1 MDTQEHP
8 LETSTPSDE
17 GRLRLLSAAFAR
29 LRLSMAAM
37 PAMGFLF
44 GGLLAWL
51 GGNPWGFF
59 IGGALYLPALW
70 YAWHLLRRYRR
81 EQLESPPAELL
92 ATWQPRV
99 QRLALAHGVAL
110 ASAVALPMGSASYDF
125 MLLVYAALM
134 GTVAVH
140 AAQMSASWQIYRAFF
155 FGMTGS
161 IVMMP
166 WAFESHWYFTL
177 PIALVMMA
185 VIYRSAIHSH
195 RFFVRQV
202 ALEEHSRYLAE
213 RYRQASAAAET
224 ALAEKNRFLITAAH
238 DLRQP
243 VHAMGLLAEAI
254 ALHGKDMPRLEGLL
268 TQWRLSMRSV
278 SHLFDA
284 LLDLSRIESG
294 AVELRPAPVALAGLF
309 DDLQTQ
315 FSAEAGAR
323 RLALRLHRP
332 PPQATV
338 LADPALVRQ
347 SLANLV
353 HNALRYTPHGGVLV
367 GARRRGQHWRI
378 EVWDTGVGVALEE
391 QGQIYQAFYRPH
403 HAWELH
409 RSGHGLGLA
418 VVARCVALMGARQG
432 LRSQLGKGSCFWI
445 ELPATE
451 SPPLSAQLAPMGAQ
465 GRHEPLQGRCLVLD
479 DDPQVLGAWSAL
491 LGTWEVEVRL
501 ASNAGEAFAHIEAG
515 FTPQAILCDQRL
527 RSGESGFEVLRALLE
542 RCPDA
547 HGAMVS
553 GEFDA
558 PELQEADAQGYLVLR
573 KPVDADTLHALLAQW
588 LRQQGN

>member
-1 MDTQEHP
+1 MDTPEHL

-29 LRLSMAAM
+29 LRLSMMAM
-37 PAMGFLF
+37 PSMGLLF

-51 GGNPWGFF
+51 GGNPVGLFVW
-59 IGGALYLPALW
+59 GALYLPALW
-70 YAWHLLRRYRR
+70 AVWRLHRRYLRDLSER
-81 EQLESPPAELL
+81 KAMEVL
-92 ATWQPRV
+92 ATWQPRL
-99 QRLALAHGVAL
+99 QWLALGHGGALSLSVAL
-110 ASAVALPMGSASYDF
+110 SITGATYNF
-125 MLLVYAALM
+125 MLLLHTTLM
-134 GTVAVH
+134 GIAAVN
-140 AAQMSASWQIYRAFF
+140 AAQMTAHWGIYRALF
-155 FGMTGS
+155 FGMAWS
-161 IVMMP
+161 LALLP
-166 WAFESHWYFTL
+166 WSFPGHWYFIL
-177 PIALVMMA
+177 PMTLVMNL
-185 VIYRSAIHSH
+185 VIYRSAFHAH
-195 RFFVRQV
+195 RFFVRQIV
-202 ALEEHSRYLAE
+202 LEERSRDLAE
-213 RYRQASAAAET
+213 RYLRASRAAET
-224 ALAEKNRFLITAAH
+224 ALAEKNRFLSTAAH

-254 ALHGKDMPRLEGLL
+254 ALHGQGIPRLEGLL

-278 SHLFDA
+278 SHMFDA

-294 AVELRPAPVALAGLF
+294 AVELRPAPVALASLF

-315 FSAEAGAR
+315 FSTEAAAR

-332 PPQATV
+332 PHEATV

-432 LRSQLGKGSCFWI
+432 LQSQLGKGSCFWI

-451 SPPLSAQLAPMGAQ
+451 APPLSAQLAPMGAQ
-465 GRHEPLQGRCLVLD
+465 GRHGPLQGRCLVLD

-542 RCPDA
+542 RYPDA

-573 KPVDADTLHALLAQW
+573 KPVDAATLHALLAQW
-588 LRQQGN
+588 LRPTGA

>member
-1 MDTQEHP
+1 MDMSEQA
-8 LETSTPSDE
+8 LDTPTPTDA

-51 GGNPWGFF
+51 GGNPRGFF
-59 IGGALYLPALW
+59 VWGALYLPALW

-81 EQLESPPAELL
+81 EQLEHPPADLL
-92 ATWQPRV
+92 AAWQPRV

-110 ASAVALPMGSASYDF
+110 ASTVVLPMGTASYDF

-134 GTVAVH
+134 GTVAVN
-140 AAQMSASWQIYRAFF
+140 AAQMSASWRVYRAFF
-155 FGMTGS
+155 FGMGGS
-161 IVMMP
+161 LVLMP

-177 PIALVMMA
+177 PIALVMMV

-202 ALEEHSRYLAE
+202 ALEEHSRDLAE
-213 RYRQASAAAET
+213 RYRQASSAAEM
-224 ALAEKNRFLITAAH
+224 ALAEKNRFLSTAAH

-254 ALHGKDMPRLEGLL
+254 ALHGKDIPRLEGLL

-278 SHLFDA
+278 SHMFDA

-294 AVELRPAPVALAGLF
+294 AVELRPAALPLQGLF
-309 DDLQTQ
+309 DDIHTQ
-315 FSAEAGAR
+315 FAAEAGAR

-332 PPQATV
+332 PPHATV
-338 LADPALVRQ
+338 LADPALARQ

-367 GARRRGQHWRI
+367 GARQRGRHWRI

-403 HAWELH
+403 HAWQLH

-432 LRSQLGKGSCFWI
+432 LRSRLGKGSCFWV
-445 ELPATE
+445 ELPAAE
-451 SPPLSAQLAPMGAQ
+451 APSLAEQLAPLGAQ
-465 GRHEPLQGRCLVLD
+465 GHHSPLPGRCLVLD
-479 DDPQVLGAWSAL
+479 DDPHVLGAWAAL

-527 RSGESGFEVLRALLE
+527 RSGESGFEVLLALLE

-588 LRQQGN
+588 LRAPGS

>member
-1 MDTQEHP
+1 MDTAERTP
-8 LETSTPSDE
+8 DTPRPSDE

-51 GGNPWGFF
+51 GGNPRGFF
-59 IGGALYLPALW
+59 VGGALYLPALW

-81 EQLESPPAELL
+81 EQLERPPADLL

-99 QRLALAHGVAL
+99 RRLALAHGLAL

-125 MLLVYAALM
+125 MLLVYAALI

-155 FGMTGS
+155 FGMGGS
-161 IVMMP
+161 LVLMP
-166 WAFESHWYFTL
+166 WAFASHWYFTL

-202 ALEEHSRYLAE
+202 ALEEHSRDLAE
-213 RYRQASAAAET
+213 RYRQASSAAET
-224 ALAEKNRFLITAAH
+224 ALAEKNRFLSTAAH

-254 ALHGKDMPRLEGLL
+254 ALHGKDIPRLQDLL

-294 AVELRPAPVALAGLF
+294 AVELRPVPLLLHSLF
-309 DDLQTQ
+309 DDLHTQ
-315 FSAEAGAR
+315 FAAEAGAR
-323 RLALRLHRP
+323 GLALRLRRP
-332 PPQATV
+332 PAQASV
-338 LADPALVRQ
+338 LADPALARQ

-367 GARRRGQHWRI
+367 GARRRGSHWRI

-391 QGQIYQAFYRPH
+391 QGQIYQAFYRPQ
-403 HAWELH
+403 HAWQLH

-432 LRSQLGKGSCFWI
+432 LRSRLGKGSCFWI
-445 ELPATE
+445 ELPATDAPPPD
-451 SPPLSAQLAPMGAQ
+451 SPLAPQGAT
-465 GRHEPLQGRCLVLD
+465 GRHALLAGRCLVLD
-479 DDPQVLGAWSAL
+479 DDPHVRGAWAAL
-491 LGTWEVEVRL
+491 LGTWGVEVRL
-501 ASNAGEAFAHIEAG
+501 ASDAREAFAHVDAG

-527 RSGESGFEVLRALLE
+527 RSGESGFEVLLALLE
-542 RCPDA
+542 RCPHA

-573 KPVDADTLHALLAQW
+573 KPVDADTLHALLSQW
-588 LRQQGN
+588 LRQPGA

>member
-1 MDTQEHP
+1 MDTAEHP
-8 LETSTPSDE
+8 LQPGTPSEE

-37 PAMGFLF
+37 PAMGMLF
-44 GGLLAWL
+44 GGLLGWL

-59 IGGALYLPALW
+59 VWAALYLPALG
-70 YAWHLLRRYRR
+70 YLWHLLRRYRR
-81 EQLESPPAELL
+81 EKLEHHPAQVL
-92 ATWQPRV
+92 AAWQPRV
-99 QRLALAHGVAL
+99 QRLALCHGTALTSTVAL
-110 ASAVALPMGSASYDF
+110 SMGSASYDF

-134 GTVAVH
+134 GTVAVN
-140 AAQMSASWQIYRAFF
+140 AAQMSASWGVYRALF
-155 FGMTGS
+155 FGMGGS
-161 IVMMP
+161 VVLTP
-166 WAFESHWYFTL
+166 WAFEEQWLFIL
-177 PIALVMMA
+177 PIALVMNV

-202 ALEEHSRYLAE
+202 VLEEHSRDLAE
-213 RYRQASAAAET
+213 RYRQASSAAQT
-224 ALAEKNRFLITAAH
+224 ALAEKNRFLSTAAH

-254 ALHGKDMPRLEGLL
+254 ALHGQGILRLEGLL

-278 SHLFDA
+278 SHMFDA

-294 AVELRPAPVALAGLF
+294 AVELRPTAVALAGLF

-323 RLALRLHRP
+323 RLALRLRP
-332 PPQATV
+332 PPSQATV

-367 GARRRGQHWRI
+367 GARRRGMHWRI

-391 QGQIYQAFYRPH
+391 QSQIYQAFYRPH

-451 SPPLSAQLAPMGAQ
+451 ALPLSAQLAPMGAQ
-465 GRHEPLQGRCLVLD
+465 GRHGPLQGRCLVLD
-479 DDPQVLGAWSAL
+479 DDPQVRGAWSAL

-501 ASNAGEAFAHIEAG
+501 ASNAREAFAHIEAG

-573 KPVDADTLHALLAQW
+573 KPADADTLHALLAQW
-588 LRQQGN
+588 LRPAGA